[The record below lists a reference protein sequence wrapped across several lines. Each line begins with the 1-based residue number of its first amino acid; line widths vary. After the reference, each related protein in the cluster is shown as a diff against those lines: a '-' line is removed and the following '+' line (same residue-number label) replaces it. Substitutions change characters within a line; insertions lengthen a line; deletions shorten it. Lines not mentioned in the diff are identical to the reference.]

1 VWSKAAPVAVTVPRR
16 RARGPSSRSGSRRST
31 SCSSSSGDR
40 GVHFGGCTA
49 TRDGGWVT
57 QQARR
62 ASRANAYAE
71 RWVRT
76 MRTECLDWLLIW
88 NRTYLERVRRVY
100 VCDYNHQRP
109 HRGLGLAHLRGRIRC
124 PHYLGGARRGVSAR
138 PPRGSAP
145 RVLPGRGVNRDLCTL
160 QVEGTQSQRRRVSGN
175 RNWPGRKRSRGAHL
189 KARHSWA
196 SVRSVTF

>member
-1 VWSKAAPVAVTVPRR
+1 M
-16 RARGPSSRSGSRRST
+16 
-31 SCSSSSGDR
+31 
-40 GVHFGGCTA
+40 HFGGCTA

-160 QVEGTQSQRRRVSGN
+160 QVEGTQSQRRRVSGKPKLA
-175 RNWPGRKRSRGAHL
+175 WLEEIPGSAPQGAAQL
-189 KARHSWA
+189 GQRAERD
-196 SVRSVTF
+196 VLIRILDTG